1 VITIY
6 ISVVFGPD
14 SVALN
19 LARLGALMQSAP
31 LAPISLFQR
40 NDESLKV
47 LRGFVVKANKSFT
60 VYSMVVNIKLLTNVF
75 MVYIANI

>member
-1 VITIY
+1 
-6 ISVVFGPD
+6 VFGPD

-19 LARLGALMQSAP
+19 LARLGALMQFAP

-60 VYSMVVNIKLLTNVF
+60 VCTL
-75 MVYIANI
+75 